1 MGLPSPR
8 APIVARAGGS
18 LLARLVPY
26 QRERFPIIGVGLT
39 VAAFTFSSAAF
50 SRLARGEAGFI
61 PLSIFAAGAATALV
75 SFFVLRVLD
84 EHKDADVDRRYRP
97 ELPVPRGLVTLR
109 ELRWVGGVAVTAVVV
124 WNALV
129 APVLLGPL
137 VAIAAWMTLMTREF
151 FVREWLRRHAAFYLV
166 THMAIMPF
174 IDFYTTGLDWW
185 VAGRA
190 LPRGLT
196 LFLAVTFLN
205 GLVVEIGRKVR
216 APGDE
221 REGVDTYTR
230 AWGLRAAP
238 IIWVAMLVASTLVAM
253 AALGH
258 VSARPV
264 LAITLG
270 AVALL
275 CVVPGVAF
283 VVAPETRW
291 ARRVEIAG
299 QFWPLVTYLT
309 LGLVPFMAR
318 GFTR

>member
-1 MGLPSPR
+1 VGPPSQDAR
-8 APIVARAGGS
+8 VAAGAGGS
-18 LLARLVPY
+18 LFARLIAY
-26 QRERFPIIGVGLT
+26 QRERFPVVGIGITIG
-39 VAAFTFSSAAF
+39 AFTFSSAAF
-50 SRLARGEAGFI
+50 SRLARGEPGFI

-75 SFFVLRVLD
+75 CFFVLRVLD
-84 EHKDADVDRRYRP
+84 EHKDADVDRRYRA

-109 ELRWVGGVAVTAVVV
+109 ELRNVGGVAVAVVLV

-129 APVLLGPL
+129 APALLVPL
-137 VAIAAWMTLMTREF
+137 AAIAVWMTLMTREF
-151 FVREWLRRHAAFYLV
+151 FVREWLRRHAAAYLV

-185 VAGRA
+185 MAGRA
-190 LPRGLT
+190 PPRGLS

-230 AWGLRAAP
+230 AWGLRTAP
-238 IIWVAMLVASTLVAM
+238 IVWVAMLIASTLVAI

-258 VSARPV
+258 VSARPALAIV
-264 LAITLG
+264 LA
-270 AVALL
+270 AVACL
-275 CVVPGVAF
+275 CVTAGAGFLASPA
-283 VVAPETRW
+283 TRW

-299 QFWPLVTYLT
+299 QLWPLVTYLT
-309 LGLVPFMAR
+309 LGLVPFVAR
-318 GFTR
+318 GFGR